1 MNELLQI
8 SFQAGALAA
17 LVWLTVQALG
27 RWLSPRARYTLWF
40 LVLIRL
46 VLWTPLTDPFAFERP
61 DWWTW
66 NGDPAQE
73 VLSAEPATLAAHK
86 VENTPTDEV
95 AGAGLIRIHTPDN
108 STSPAATETIAAAP
122 EESTSA
128 SKSKIVPS
136 TLPPTNEETA
146 SRTER
151 RSALPIAKV
160 SALNSSPVTESDS
173 SNLWLWLWL
182 GGTAL
187 LLIRAFGS
195 EWNLRRKLNAHAI
208 PAPADALLLV
218 QSCQKLFSITA
229 PVSVVETDLVST
241 PAAYGLLR
249 PQILLPVGSWQSLTA
264 EERELVILHELAH
277 LKHKDAW
284 TNWLMALLQAAH
296 WFNPFIYLAFTRLR
310 AEREVVRDCEAI
322 QARPGVEPTQYAATI
337 LKMLPRTPAQ
347 SHRSSLSAMVSDRN
361 TTRKRITMIMKNQ
374 TFKKPHLLLGATC
387 FALLGWAGLTSANV
401 GNTSDSSPENNQQV
415 AKPASTKTQLAIR
428 VTRQNPEP
436 KWRQEI
442 LSQLDQMVEW
452 EADSKDMGS
461 WAEWINAT
469 TDLKISIAPE
479 VDFEHFPISSLRHP
493 VSVGSALDLVCW
505 QLSVTWDLL
514 PSGILIHDDSE
525 SRAPMDLRFY
535 DVRPLVQGDG
545 ERADRLMDIVQEV
558 KPNMDVWREGS
569 EFRYWDGQLLVKQSD
584 DIHRLI
590 AKSLNLL
597 LTGESPL
604 IETPSSELR
613 AAMKQLVHVEDGDYV
628 LSQLANKF
636 TAQTGAPILV
646 HSQSIDDDIVLEI
659 KGAPLEQVL
668 QEVAHSLDLR
678 FQIWNGAICM
688 GRSLPTQQRSY
699 AIGDLV
705 EPSKERIKLMLD
717 DIRSEVEDDTGVST
731 QDWIDDSIQEWID
744 DSTQELRWEKVSEL
758 EDLIYS
764 VVDTMTW
771 EEFEGVRLTF
781 WDDRMIVNQIPSTHE
796 LIETFLS
803 AARRATQ

>member
-46 VLWTPLTDPFAFERP
+46 VLWTPLTDPLAFERP

-66 NGDPAQE
+66 NIDPVPEESIAE
-73 VLSAEPATLAAHK
+73 LDLPISAE
-86 VENTPTDEV
+86 VENIPADVV
-95 AGAGLIRIHTPDN
+95 ASAGLIHIHSANSGSNDATTSTVDEAPLSTPLEPSN
-108 STSPAATETIAAAP
+108 ALPSNEG
-122 EESTSA
+122 SA
-128 SKSKIVPS
+128 SKSEK
-136 TLPPTNEETA
+136 
-146 SRTER
+146 
-151 RSALPIAKV
+151 RSALPLAKV
-160 SALNSSPVTESDS
+160 RAQMTSPVTDS
-173 SNLWLWLWL
+173 SSNHLWLWLWL
-182 GGTAL
+182 AGTAL
-187 LLIRAFGS
+187 MLTRAFGS
-195 EWNLRRKLNAHAI
+195 EWSLRRKLKAHAK
-208 PAPADALLLV
+208 PAPDDARQLI
-218 QSCQKLFSITA
+218 QRSQKLFSITA
-229 PVSVVETDLVST
+229 TVSVFETDLVSS
-241 PAAYGLLR
+241 PAAYGLLK
-249 PQILLPVGSWQSLTA
+249 PKILLPIGSWQALTS

-310 AEREVVRDCEAI
+310 AEREVVRDCEAL

-337 LKMLPRTPAQ
+337 LKMLPRTPSQ
-347 SHRSSLSAMVSDRN
+347 VHRSSLSAMVSDRN

-401 GNTSDSSPENNQQV
+401 GVTSDTSPENNQQV
-415 AKPASTKTQLAIR
+415 AKPASTNAPLAIR

-436 KWRQEI
+436 EWRQKI
-442 LSQLDQMVEW
+442 LAKLDQMVEW
-452 EADSKDMGS
+452 QADSDDMGS
-461 WAEWINAT
+461 WAEWITAT
-469 TDLKISIAPE
+469 TDLKIAIDPDVE
-479 VDFEHFPISSLRHP
+479 FEHFPIAALPHP

-514 PSGILIHDDSE
+514 PSGILIHADSE

-590 AKSLNLL
+590 AQSLNLL
-597 LTGESPL
+597 LSGESPP
-604 IETPSSELR
+604 IEGPSPQLR
-613 AAMKQLVHVEDGDYV
+613 AALKQPVQVKDGEYA
-628 LSQLANKF
+628 LSQLAEQF
-636 TAQTGAPILV
+636 TAQTGAPILI
-646 HSQSIDDDIVLEI
+646 HGQSIDDDIVLEI

-668 QEVAHSLDLR
+668 QEMAHSMELR
-678 FQIWNGAICM
+678 YQIWNGAICM
-688 GRSLPTQQRSY
+688 GRHLPTQQRSY
-699 AIGDLV
+699 EVGDLV

-717 DIRSEVEDDTGVST
+717 EIRSQVEAESGKSN
-731 QDWIDDSIQEWID
+731 QNWIDESIQEWID
-744 DSTQELRWEKVSEL
+744 ESTQELRWEKVSEL
-758 EDLIYS
+758 EDLMYS

-781 WDDRMIVNQIPSTHE
+781 WDDRMIVNQISSTHE

>member
-66 NGDPAQE
+66 NSDP
-73 VLSAEPATLAAHK
+73 V
-86 VENTPTDEV
+86 
-95 AGAGLIRIHTPDN
+95 
-108 STSPAATETIAAAP
+108 P
-122 EESTSA
+122 EESNTELDLSTSTETEKVPVDA
-128 SKSKIVPS
+128 AADAGIIRIQSSKNAEKAATAKPVDTIPAEVKLESKPEKRFA
-136 TLPPTNEETA
+136 P
-146 SRTER
+146 
-151 RSALPIAKV
+151 PIAKV
-160 SALNSSPVTESDS
+160 SALETSPLTQSDS
-173 SNLWLWLWL
+173 NNPWLWLWL
-182 GGTAL
+182 AGTTFLLTRAL
-187 LLIRAFGS
+187 GS
-195 EWNLRRKLNAHAI
+195 EWNLRRKLKAHAN
-208 PAPADALLLV
+208 PAPADAVLLV
-218 QSCQKLFSITA
+218 QRSQKLFSIKA

-249 PQILLPVGSWQSLTA
+249 PQILLPVGSWRALTT

-337 LKMLPRTPAQ
+337 LKMLPRTPSQA
-347 SHRSSLSAMVSDRN
+347 HRSSLSAMVSDRN

-387 FALLGWAGLTSANV
+387 FALLGWAGLTNANV
-401 GNTSDSSPENNQQV
+401 GGSSQPGPENNQQV
-415 AKPASTKTQLAIR
+415 AKPAAAKTPLAIR
-428 VTRQNPEP
+428 VTRQNTEPE
-436 KWRQEI
+436 WRQDI
-442 LSQLDQMVEW
+442 LAKLDQMVEW
-452 EADSKDMGS
+452 QADSDDMGS
-461 WAEWINAT
+461 WAEWITAT
-469 TDLKISIAPE
+469 TNLKIAIDPE
-479 VDFEHFPISSLRHP
+479 VEFEHFPIASLQHP

-505 QLSVTWDLL
+505 QLSLTWDLL
-514 PSGILIHDDSE
+514 PSGILIHADSE

-545 ERADRLMDIVQEV
+545 DRADRLMDIVQEV
-558 KPNMDVWREGS
+558 KPHMDVWREGS

-590 AKSLNLL
+590 AQSLNLL
-597 LTGESPL
+597 LSGESPP
-604 IETPSSELR
+604 IEGPSPQLR
-613 AAMKQLVHVEDGDYV
+613 AALKQPVQVKDGEYV
-628 LSQLANKF
+628 LSQLAEKF
-636 TAQTGAPILV
+636 TAQTGAPILI

-668 QEVAHSLDLR
+668 QEMAHSMDLR
-678 FQIWNGAICM
+678 YQIWNGAICM
-688 GRSLPTQQRSY
+688 GRHLPTQQRSY

-717 DIRSEVEDDTGVST
+717 EIRSEVEDESGEST
-731 QDWIDDSIQEWID
+731 QDWIDESIQEWID
-744 DSTQELRWEKVSEL
+744 ESTQELRWEKVSEL
-758 EDLIYS
+758 EDLMYS

-781 WDDRMIVNQIPSTHE
+781 WDDRMIVNQISSTHE